1 MKNKT
6 LLITLPAALL
16 LVAAAF
22 YLPSYISRAQDRVL
36 LDTPYVTLL
45 ENSREEF
52 SDSMRLSVPEKLMLL
67 RNGDLSCI
75 EVGSSSSVR
84 MAMTNG
90 ELTLYE
96 SEEPT
101 AQTDKAAYYGVEPE
115 ATDDAEETRI
125 WAGRVE
131 KVMEELRALQRIGAL
146 PQLWTQEDTVELTGR
161 REALYIDN
169 ASQVSFTV
177 YYMELNAEPYS
188 MGLTV
193 DGQTDR
199 ILAFTLR
206 WGLGEGPLNWGVTGA
221 ASFSTAWRDYWGMD
235 QVDQWYGEQRKDIL
249 EGTDAAANLYGGY
262 SAKVD
267 VSFLY
272 GGQSV
277 KIPLYSWA
285 ALSRGCSL
293 QWNV

>member
-1 MKNKT
+1 M
-6 LLITLPAALL
+6 LLIALPAFLL

-22 YLPSYISRAQDRVL
+22 FLPGYVFRLQDDLL
-36 LDTPYVTLL
+36 LDTPHIDQLGD
-45 ENSREEF
+45 SREEF
-52 SDSMRLSVPEKLMLL
+52 SDSIRLSVPEKLMLL
-67 RNGDLSCI
+67 RNGDLSWV
-75 EVGSSSSVR
+75 EVGDSPSIR
-84 MAMTNG
+84 MALTNG
-90 ELTLYE
+90 ELSFYE
-96 SEEPT
+96 SEELAFT
-101 AQTDKAAYYGVEPE
+101 SEKDAAADQNEIKASETE
-115 ATDDAEETRI
+115 ARI
-125 WAGRVE
+125 WSSRVTA
-131 KVMEELRALQRIGAL
+131 VMGELRGLQRIGAL
-146 PQLWTQEDTVELTGR
+146 PALWSQEDTVELTGR
-161 REALYIDN
+161 REVLYIDN

-199 ILAFTLR
+199 VLAFTLR

-272 GGQSV
+272 GGQTV
-277 KIPLYSWA
+277 KVPLYSWA
-285 ALSRGCSL
+285 TPSRGCSL